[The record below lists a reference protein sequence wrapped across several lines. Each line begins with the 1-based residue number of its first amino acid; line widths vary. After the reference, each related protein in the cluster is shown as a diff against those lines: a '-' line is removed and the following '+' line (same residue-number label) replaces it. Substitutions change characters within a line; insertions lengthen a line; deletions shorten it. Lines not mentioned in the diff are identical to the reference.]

1 MVVIKHRYED
11 YDSEYLTIA
20 DYLVNFKD
28 VFIMEEVY
36 KRMKEWFVEEGLA
49 SGSDKDFPEVFY
61 LEKEGKGGKE
71 IWFRWRFQK
80 KPLANEFWRYDFD
93 VDVHC
98 LTLTK
103 VETIINN
110 KKIKA
115 DKGEVE
121 VQVKT
126 NLVMNWA
133 ARLKKTAFK
142 SLREVIYRIFLKD
155 TRNRLEQELY
165 DLSYGFRE
173 VLNNFFKLPHFEPKK
188 GGLEFWPKKL
198 PE

>member
-1 MVVIKHRYED
+1 MVVIRHRYED

-28 VFIMEEVY
+28 VFLMTAVY
-36 KRMKEWFVEEGLA
+36 KRMKEWFVEEGFTT
-49 SGSDKDFPEVFY
+49 GSDKDFPEVFY
-61 LEKEGKGGKE
+61 LEKEGKAGKE
-71 IWFRWRFQK
+71 LWFRWRFQK
-80 KPLANEFWRYDFD
+80 TPLNNQFWRYDFD

-98 LTLTK
+98 LGLNK
-103 VETIINN
+103 VETIIDN
-110 KKIKA
+110 KKVKI

-133 ARLKKTAFK
+133 ARLKKTAFRPF
-142 SLREVIYRIFLKD
+142 REVIYRIFLKD
-155 TRNRLEQELY
+155 TRKRLENELY
-165 DLSYGFRE
+165 DLSFGFRE
-173 VLNNFFKLPHFEPKK
+173 ALNNLFKLPHFEAKK
-188 GGLEFWPKKL
+188 GGLEFWPKKF